1 MLDKVFAIDSLGWS
15 LITSTAVLV
24 IYFVVCLLSKK
35 EPDLVR
41 GITIAASCFG
51 VVAAIALAWVTYRSA
66 PADLGVLHDQ
76 KGPICIG
83 AFAMAWVSVSA
94 AYKSAMKHS

>member
-35 EPDLVR
+35 
-41 GITIAASCFG
+41 
-51 VVAAIALAWVTYRSA
+51 
-66 PADLGVLHDQ
+66 
-76 KGPICIG
+76 
-83 AFAMAWVSVSA
+83 
-94 AYKSAMKHS
+94 

>member
-1 MLDKVFAIDSLGWS
+1 MLDTILAIDSLGWS
-15 LITSTAVLV
+15 LIASTAVLLL
-24 IYFVVCLLSKK
+24 YFAVCLLTRK

-51 VVAAIALAWVTYRSA
+51 VIAAISLAWVTYRSA

-94 AYKSAMKHS
+94 AYKAALKHS